1 MARLNRQ
8 SPGSDLRLGALSEWT
23 RRASDEVAASLRQ
36 SFPLFQGTRLE
47 TSPKILE
54 TSVMVTFS
62 VNEVGHFLRPR
73 KLMVGFQSIE
83 DIA

>member
-1 MARLNRQ
+1 
-8 SPGSDLRLGALSEWT
+8 
-23 RRASDEVAASLRQ
+23 
-36 SFPLFQGTRLE
+36 
-47 TSPKILE
+47 
-54 TSVMVTFS
+54 MVTSS